1 MAESLKHHDDLDP
14 TKRKKYLVLVSL
26 LSKTMSLAEYFCTGD
41 EPPQL
46 FETRED
52 FFRHYALSVEH
63 YTHFTS
69 PIRRY
74 PDLVVHRML
83 DAALTGKPI
92 QYNTTEVC
100 KTAKICNQK
109 KLDAKMA
116 GDESASL
123 FLALF
128 IKQCGQITAKAMV
141 TKVTLLLFNTNFA
154 FFLSAYTTEL
164 HGILSIFQ
172 VMDRSVECLI
182 FDMAIVKRIYFDQVP
197 QVADYEYKRRAG
209 RAEVTLT
216 WKPQSET
223 AQPRRQ
229 TLRLFTEVTVS
240 LTASADKD
248 FEFVAVIE
256 HPDIKK

>member
-1 MAESLKHHDDLDP
+1 M
-14 TKRKKYLVLVSL
+14 LVSL
-26 LSKTMSLAEYFCTGD
+26 LSKTMSLAEYFCTG
-41 EPPQL
+41 EEVPQVCK
-46 FETRED
+46 TRED

-83 DAALTGKPI
+83 DAALIGKSI
-92 QYNTTEVC
+92 QYKTIEVS

-128 IKQCGQITAKAMV
+128 VKQCGQISAKTMV
-141 TKVTLLLFNTNFA
+141 TKVKPDDELQNTNLT
-154 FFLSAYTTEL
+154 FLICSLLAAHSTNL
-164 HGILSIFQ
+164 PLFQ

-182 FDMAIVKRIYFDQVP
+182 FDMATVKRIYFDQIP
-197 QVADYEYKRRAG
+197 NVANYEYKRRAG
-209 RAEVTLT
+209 RAEVILT
-216 WKPQSET
+216 WKPLNET

-229 TLRLFTEVTVS
+229 ALRLFTEVTVS
-240 LTASADKD
+240 LTASPDKD

-256 HPDIKK
+256 HPDVKK